1 MDVPVPRRRLAV
13 AACAVLVVTFAL
25 VLRLRPGG
33 PFVTRAFDDLGEAV
47 AAGVAAAPC
56 LWRSR
61 RFTGR
66 WRLSW
71 VLVGVALAFWSI
83 GELIWS
89 YYELVGSDDV
99 PFPSLADAGFLLFP
113 VFGLA
118 GLLVRPSSAFVG
130 RARARMLLDG
140 VMVAAS
146 LFIISWATSLG
157 TVYHA
162 GAQNTFGLVV
172 SVAYP
177 ASDVVLITVAVLVAS
192 RNRLNAGL
200 LLLVGGLASMAFADS
215 AFAYLVAAGSYHT
228 GAFTDVAWV
237 AAFLAIGVASLF
249 PSAAEQPGEL
259 RVQGSAGVALPYVVL
274 LAGSVAAVI
283 AVIRDIDPAVATA
296 VESVAIG
303 GLLLRQWLV
312 MLDNRRLTLDV
323 MAQKDELTFRAFH
336 DPLTGLANR
345 ALFYDRVAHALE
357 LHQRDMRPVSV
368 IFVDLDDFKSV
379 NDAFGHDAGDLVLSA
394 VAERLRAV
402 VRTGDTIAR
411 LGGDE
416 FAVLLEND
424 DDPELVAVRLLDAF
438 AAPVPV
444 GTHDVPVP
452 ASIGS
457 TTLNPAQ
464 EPMDSQELLKQA
476 DLAMYAAKRNGK
488 NTAVRYTAELRA
500 ASGAD
505 VDLEQRIAL
514 GDDVRIGRIGTS
526 FEPIVFADTG
536 ALFAMEALARWEYRG
551 MAVAPARFIP
561 LAARGGFLADL
572 DLLVARRAL
581 QIATSPECAA
591 HGMIVSTN
599 LGLSRMAD
607 SDLPERLAALVAEFD
622 VAPHRL
628 VVEVSEQDL
637 VDDARTTATLLA
649 LRSLGVGLAIDDF
662 GVGYSNLSRLE
673 RVQPDV
679 VKLDNS
685 FVAPLD
691 DPAAPRK
698 LLRRVI
704 ELAHDLGA
712 VVVGEG
718 VQTVRQRDAL
728 ADLGCDAVQGFLVS
742 LAGEAAAEV
751 A

>member
-13 AACAVLVVTFAL
+13 VVCAALVLVFAL
-25 VLRLRPGG
+25 VLRLRPFNE
-33 PFVTRAFDDLGEAV
+33 FVTLAFDDLGEGI
-47 AAGVAAAPC
+47 AAGIAAVPC
-56 LWRSR
+56 FWRAR
-61 RFTGR
+61 HFTGR

-71 VLVGVALAFWSI
+71 ILVGLGLASWSI
-83 GELIWS
+83 GEFIWS
-89 YYELVGSDDV
+89 YYELISSQET
-99 PFPSLADAGFLLFP
+99 PFPSLADAGFLGFP
-113 VFGLA
+113 VFALA
-118 GLLVRPSSAFVG
+118 GLLVRPSAAFVG

-140 VMVAAS
+140 VMVVAS
-146 LFIISWATSLG
+146 LLIISWTTSLG

-172 SVAYP
+172 SLAYP
-177 ASDVVLITVAVLVAS
+177 GSDVVLITVAVLVAS
-192 RNRLNAGL
+192 RSRLNAGT
-200 LLLVGGLASMAFADS
+200 LLLVGGLVSMAVADS
-215 AFAYLVAAGSYHT
+215 AFAYLVAAGTYGT

-237 AAFLAIGVASLF
+237 AAFLAIGASALF
-249 PSAAEQPGEL
+249 PNADEGS
-259 RVQGSAGVALPYVVL
+259 SAGRVEGGISLALPYLVLFAGTAATVVTVVQNTDNS
-274 LAGSVAAVI
+274 ATI
-283 AVIRDIDPAVATA
+283 TIEAVAI
-296 VESVAIG
+296 V

-357 LHQRDMRPVSV
+357 LHQRDLRPVSV

-416 FAVLLEND
+416 FAVLLEDD

-438 AAPVPV
+438 AAPVRV
-444 GTHDVPVP
+444 GTRDVPVR

-457 TTLNPAQ
+457 TMLHAAEQ
-464 EPMDSQELLKQA
+464 SMDSQELLKQA
-476 DLAMYAAKRNGK
+476 DLAMYAAKRGGK
-488 NTAVRYTAELRA
+488 GTAVSYTAELRA
-500 ASGAD
+500 GSDAD
-505 VDLEQRIAL
+505 DDLELRIAL
-514 GDDVRIGRIGTS
+514 SEDVRIGRIGTT
-526 FEPIVFADTG
+526 FEPIVYAESG
-536 ALFAMEALARWEYRG
+536 ELCAMEALARWEYRG
-551 MAVAPARFIP
+551 APVPPAHFIP
-561 LAARGGFLADL
+561 LAERGGFLADL
-572 DLLVARRAL
+572 DLVVARRAL
-581 QIATSPECAA
+581 QIATSPECVA

-599 LGLSRMAD
+599 IGLARMAEC
-607 SDLPERLAALVAEFD
+607 DLPRRLAELVAEFGA
-622 VAPHRL
+622 VPNRL
-628 VVEVSEQDL
+628 VVEVSEQEL
-637 VDDARTTATLLA
+637 LDDPRTTATLAA
-649 LRSLGVGLAIDDF
+649 LRGLGVGLAIDDF

-673 RVQPDV
+673 RIQPDV
-679 VKLDNS
+679 VKLDRS

-691 DPAAPRK
+691 DPGAPRK

-704 ELAHDLGA
+704 QLAHDLGA

-718 VQTVRQRDAL
+718 VETHRQRDAL
-728 ADLGCDAVQGFLVS
+728 AELGCDAVQGFLFS
-742 LAGEAAAEV
+742 MAEEEAAEV